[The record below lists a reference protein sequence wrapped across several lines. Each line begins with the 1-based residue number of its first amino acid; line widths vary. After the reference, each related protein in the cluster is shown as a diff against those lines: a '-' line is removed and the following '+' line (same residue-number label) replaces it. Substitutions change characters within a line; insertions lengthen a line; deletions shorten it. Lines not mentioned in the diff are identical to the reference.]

1 MFKVTEPQLMNE
13 TFARAFN
20 SRRIENLLSLY
31 ELGATLLVDGSGR
44 SFTGLDAIT
53 EELTRLLTAPG
64 TMISR
69 NNFCVCHGD
78 IALLR
83 ADFALRDGERTI
95 VAGSTAEIIRRQD
108 DGSWLYLIDH
118 AAGASL
124 PSVT

>member
-1 MFKVTEPQLMNE
+1 M
-13 TFARAFN
+13 
-20 SRRIENLLSLY
+20 LSLY
-31 ELGATLLVDGSGR
+31 EPGATLLVDGSGR
-44 SFTGLDAIT
+44 SFIGLDAIT

-69 NNFCVCHGD
+69 NNFCACQGD